1 MELEGLTEITS
12 TGELEEVVG
21 APLQRVLDKE
31 RPALHPLDREWLA
44 ASPFCLVATSDAEG
58 RCDVSPKGDPA
69 GFTHVL
75 DDTTI
80 AIPERPGNRRVDGF
94 RNVLANPHV
103 GLLYFIPG
111 RGDTLRING
120 RARLLRDAP
129 FFERMVVKGHR
140 PSVVLLVEVEEVFH
154 HCSKAFLRSGLW
166 DSQTWDPEAVPSRAH
181 IAKNLERP
189 DDSMPEL
196 EHYYSDERYAKLLYD
211 ATG

>member
-1 MELEGLTEITS
+1 MEREGLTEITS
-12 TGELEEVVG
+12 TRELEELVG
-21 APLQRVLDKE
+21 APLQRVLDKQ

-69 GFTHVL
+69 GFTHVV

-140 PSVVLLVEVEEVFH
+140 PTVVLLVEIEEVFH

-166 DSQTWDPEAVPSRAH
+166 DSRTWDPEAVPSRAH

-189 DDSMPEL
+189 NDSMSEL
-196 EHYYSDERYAKLLYD
+196 EHYYSDEHFTELLYD
-211 ATG
+211 AKA

>member
-1 MELEGLTEITS
+1 MERDGLTEITS
-12 TGELEEVVG
+12 TEELEEAVG

-31 RPALHPLDREWLA
+31 RSALHPLDREWLA
-44 ASPFCLVATSDAEG
+44 ASPLCLVATSDAEG

-69 GFTHVL
+69 GFTLVL
-75 DDTTI
+75 DERTI
-80 AIPERPGNRRVDGF
+80 ALPERPGNRRVDGF

-103 GLLYFIPG
+103 GLIYFLPG

-140 PSVVLLVEVEEVFH
+140 PSVALLVEVEQVFH
-154 HCSKAFLRSGLW
+154 HCSKAFLRSRLW
-166 DSQTWDPEAVPSRAH
+166 DPQTWDPDAVPSRAH
-181 IAKNLERP
+181 IAKELERP
-189 DDSMPEL
+189 HDSMAEL
-196 EHYYSDERYAKLLYD
+196 EHYYSAERYERLLYD